1 MPYVDDLANRTRLS
15 NRLWQFTLDRGSMS
29 VSAAFRADPRVLFKA
44 PGQHNLT
51 PQDASSA
58 PFYIQFKY
66 PAYATPIRLASKL
79 EADYIAAEA
88 GTSADQ
94 LTLIAAR
101 RTAAGLPPYAG
112 ATDDASVLTELMDQK
127 GFDFWLEGRRLGDFR
142 RNPSNVN
149 YMPVPGE
156 PYFNPDSRRSATRPA
171 IPSRSRRGTTTRTS
185 DRPGR
190 A

>member
-1 MPYVDDLANRTRLS
+1 MPYVEDLANRTRLS

-127 GFDFWLEGRRLGDFR
+127 GFDFWLEGRHLRDFR

-156 PYFNPDSRRSATRPA
+156 AYFKPGFPPIGDKTCYPLPLAERDNNPNF
-171 IPSRSRRGTTTRTS
+171 
-185 DRPGR
+185 
-190 A
+190 